1 MAEILKDLAKSKG
14 QIRDEQLKRLV
25 FDVRKGNT
33 SAFEDLVRLCEK
45 GVYDVAL
52 QVTKNREDAMDVSQN
67 TFLKLWQ
74 LLSDTPSKDEI
85 ESWYS
90 YILRM
95 AKNCALDYLRKQS
108 IRRQDSL
115 LSEDED
121 GELREMEVAD
131 EDVYSNPALAYERKE
146 RIEAVREAI
155 SSLDEKYGQALILRE
170 NEGCSYKEISDIL
183 GIEIGTVK
191 SKIFRARSLVKE
203 YLEKRNIF

>member
-25 FDVRKGNT
+25 FDVKKGKSN
-33 SAFEDLVRLCEK
+33 AFEDLVKLCER
-45 GVYDVAL
+45 GVYDIAL
-52 QVTKNREDAMDVSQN
+52 QITKNREDAMDVSQN

-74 LLSDTPSKDEI
+74 LLSDNSPTDEI

-95 AKNCALDYLRKQS
+95 AKNCSLDYLRKQN
-108 IRRQDSL
+108 IRRHDSL

-121 GELREMEVAD
+121 GDLREIEVAD
-131 EDVYSNPALAYERKE
+131 DDVYSNPALAYERKE
-146 RIEAVREAI
+146 RIAAVREAI

-170 NEGCSYKEISDIL
+170 NEGCSYKEIADIL

-191 SKIFRARSLVKE
+191 SKIFRARNLVKE